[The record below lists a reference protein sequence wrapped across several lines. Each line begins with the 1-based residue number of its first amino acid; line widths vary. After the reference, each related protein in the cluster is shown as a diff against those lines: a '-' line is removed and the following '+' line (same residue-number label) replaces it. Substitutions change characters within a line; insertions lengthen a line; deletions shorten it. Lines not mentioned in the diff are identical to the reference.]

1 MLASKHDMKHLLLTT
16 IAAVLLVG
24 CATTGQITEKQSI
37 AALQDLFKALDV
49 DKYNRNDF
57 GLLITDDFQIF
68 EKRKKMS
75 LNEFFDFIDSA
86 YSGSTVSSDWEL
98 SDFVV
103 STDKKSA
110 HISYLNEGTF
120 VSKNADGQDEASKI
134 KWLENVYLVKD
145 DGRLKIKFLHSEEIK
160 RETFSANTAARR
172 VKN

>member
-1 MLASKHDMKHLLLTT
+1 
-16 IAAVLLVG
+16 
-24 CATTGQITEKQSI
+24 
-37 AALQDLFKALDV
+37 
-49 DKYNRNDF
+49 
-57 GLLITDDFQIF
+57 
-68 EKRKKMS
+68 MS

-103 STDKKSA
+103 STDKQSA

-120 VSKNADGQDEASKI
+120 VSKNADGQDEALKI